1 MMHILSIIIF
11 LPLAASIALV
21 LLPRLPAKAIKY
33 SATVIALAVLA
44 LSLHLFA
51 NFDRSFSGMQFE
63 EIHSWIPALSANYH
77 LGVDGISLPLVV
89 LTALLGLVSVLISW
103 KIKTRIREF
112 IIWLLVLESSILGVF
127 CSLNLLLFFIFWEIE
142 VIPVFFLISIWGS
155 GSKRNSAMKYVLF
168 TLAGSA
174 LMLAGIVCTY
184 YVTGSLEMYVLE
196 YGRNVLLPGLPPV
209 SVSYLPGMAP
219 AMSTIPIFFMFLA
232 GFAVKLPVVPLHI
245 WQPDTYS
252 DAPIAVNILLSGAL
266 AKMGAYGIIR
276 ICVSL
281 FPQSSQRYA
290 PIMLTLAV
298 IGILYGGILALRQTH
313 LKRLI
318 AYSSMSHMGFVL
330 LGIFALGQTSMV
342 GASLQMVSHGLIT
355 ALLFITAGIV
365 IEKTDKPAIASM
377 GGLARQMPATATF
390 FVLAGLGALG
400 LPATSGFAAEF
411 TTLLGSFGSTVVD
424 SAQWFTAV
432 ALLGVLL
439 SAVYILWTIQRVF
452 YGPALS
458 GFDNV
463 RDAGKLERF
472 YCGLLVIIIFVI
484 GICPTILTSVIQNS
498 VAGIVPWMGG

>member
-1 MMHILSIIIF
+1 MTHILSVIIF
-11 LPLAASIALV
+11 LPLVAAIALAF
-21 LLPRLPAKAIKY
+21 LPRLPAKAIKY
-33 SATVIALAVLA
+33 SATAIALAVLA
-44 LSLHLFA
+44 MSLHLFA
-51 NFDRSFSGMQFE
+51 NFDRSLSGMQFE
-63 EIHSWIPALSANYH
+63 VINSWIPALSANYH

-89 LTALLGLVSVLISW
+89 LTALLGLVSMLISW
-103 KIKTRIREF
+103 KIETRIREF
-112 IIWLLVLESSILGVF
+112 FIWLLVLESSILGVF

-142 VIPVFFLISIWGS
+142 VIPVYFLISIWGS

-196 YGRNVLLPGLPPV
+196 PGNGMGSIAMVPV
-209 SVSYLPGMAP
+209 MSSV
-219 AMSTIPIFFMFLA
+219 PIFFMFLA
-232 GFAVKLPVVPLHI
+232 GFAVKLPVVPLHS

-276 ICVSL
+276 ICISL

-298 IGILYGGILALRQTH
+298 IGIIYGGILALRQTH

-411 TTLLGSFGSTVVD
+411 TTLLGSFSSTVVD

-498 VAGIVPWMGG
+498 VTGIVSWMGG